1 LNETEVEAG
10 GTEMKNWMLGFGL
23 TASVLAAGCFAGVIG
38 TPPSGPGFG
47 GGLYPGGSLYTGVQF
62 PHGMNHNEVSGPGKT
77 GDKGGE
83 ACATGILGVAA
94 FGDASLNAAKK
105 AAGITEVHSVE
116 FHGTN
121 ILGLYAQGC
130 TEVHGK

>member
-1 LNETEVEAG
+1 MNFKKVAI
-10 GTEMKNWMLGFGL
+10 GTGLAVVLLGCGGFG
-23 TASVLAAGCFAGVIG
+23 
-38 TPPSGPGFG
+38 
-47 GGLYPGGSLYTGVQF
+47 YPTGSLYTGVQV
-62 PHGMNHNEVSGPGKT
+62 PHGMDRNEVSGAGKT

-105 AAGITEVHSVE
+105 AAGISEIHTVE

-121 ILGLYAQGC
+121 ILGLYTQGC
-130 TEVHGK
+130 TEVHAK

>member
-1 LNETEVEAG
+1 
-10 GTEMKNWMLGFGL
+10 MKTWMAAVGVTVAVF
-23 TASVLAAGCFAGVIG
+23 SAGCFAGIVG
-38 TPPSGPGFG
+38 TAPNGPGLG
-47 GGLYPGGSLYTGVQF
+47 GPLYPGGLLYTGVQF
-62 PHGMNHNEVSGPGKT
+62 PHGMNRNEVSGPGKT

-83 ACATGILGVAA
+83 ACATGILGLAA